1 MAALLGPF
9 EGFLE
14 LDTVVEVTVGTVPE
28 FPAMAEPEG
37 TRCGPPGTETWL
49 EGTRFEVTAGT
60 GGTVGAGVDFDDEG
74 GWTKDMRL
82 ASPRRRGA

>member
-14 LDTVVEVTVGTVPE
+14 LDTAVEVALGTVPE

-49 EGTRFEVTAGT
+49 EDARFEGAAGT
-60 GGTVGAGVDFDDEG
+60 GGTVGAGVDFDVEG

-82 ASPRRRGA
+82 TGPRRRGA

>member
-14 LDTVVEVTVGTVPE
+14 LDTVVEVTLVVDPE

-49 EGTRFEVTAGT
+49 EDVRLEVTAGT
-60 GGTVGAGVDFDDEG
+60 GGTVGAGVDFDVEG
-74 GWTKDMRL
+74 GWTKDIRL
-82 ASPRRRGA
+82 ANPRRRGA